1 MVVCHSVQRDGLG
14 LPGGRKL
21 NKHPNDKHQSLEE
34 WIQAPLAKQEKKGFV
49 TKTKSTDDYI
59 VKHIAR
65 HFLIA
70 ADRCN
75 QHRDEMSSATDH
87 MK

>member
-1 MVVCHSVQRDGLG
+1 MSELSEITV
-14 LPGGRKL
+14 RKVTEVL
-21 NKHPNDKHQSLEE
+21 LRIRFPPME
-34 WIQAPLAKQEKKGFV
+34 WIQAPVSKQEKNGFV